1 MIYGIGTD
9 VVEVIRIKESIEK
22 YGDKLAKKILTDEE
36 LIAYK
41 SSTLKENFLAKKF
54 SFKVEDLYAINSSSV
69 KIFFANLSPYFS
81 IDSLMR
87 ITSTTSVPMP

>member
-36 LIAYK
+36 MIAYK
-41 SSTLKENFLAKKF
+41 SSTLKENFLAKRLLQKKHF
-54 SFKVEDLYAINSSSV
+54 LKLWERVLGV
-69 KIFFANLSPYFS
+69 KLICKPF
-81 IDSLMR
+81 R
-87 ITSTTSVPMP
+87 

>member
-1 MIYGIGTD
+1 MAC
-9 VVEVIRIKESIEK
+9 
-22 YGDKLAKKILTDEE
+22 KLISPLKPVP
-36 LIAYK
+36 IA
-41 SSTLKENFLAKKF
+41 LENASLAANLLAKKF